1 MTDLAD
7 FPVQFGTV
15 AIVGVGL
22 IGGSL
27 GMALKRRRLAERVVG
42 IGRSREGLDTAIGL
56 GAIDTGT
63 TDLKES
69 VSDAD
74 IVVLCT
80 TVGHILATLP
90 EVLSVIGPKTIVTDV
105 GSTKSVIVAAA
116 QGDPRFVGGHPM
128 AGSELS
134 GVEAAMPTLF
144 EEATWAITP
153 TGTTDPEA
161 FSHVEM
167 MARQVGATTLTLA
180 AEAHD
185 TMLAVTSHLP
195 HVLASALM
203 RQAAETQA
211 DYRQTQQLSA
221 GSFADATR
229 VAASS
234 PKLWRDVCL
243 TNREAILT
251 SLQGFRGQLD
261 TLEEAVDSS
270 DAERLEE
277 FFAVGA
283 FEKSRWGR
291 L

>member
-1 MTDLAD
+1 
-7 FPVQFGTV
+7 
-15 AIVGVGL
+15 
-22 IGGSL
+22 
-27 GMALKRRRLAERVVG
+27 
-42 IGRSREGLDTAIGL
+42 
-56 GAIDTGT
+56 
-63 TDLKES
+63 
-69 VSDAD
+69 
-74 IVVLCT
+74 
-80 TVGHILATLP
+80 
-90 EVLSVIGPKTIVTDV
+90 
-105 GSTKSVIVAAA
+105 
-116 QGDPRFVGGHPM
+116 
-128 AGSELS
+128 
-134 GVEAAMPTLF
+134 
-144 EEATWAITP
+144 
-153 TGTTDPEA
+153 
-161 FSHVEM
+161 
-167 MARQVGATTLTLA
+167 
-180 AEAHD
+180 
-185 TMLAVTSHLP
+185 MLAVTSHLP